1 MLRSSSLLVVLV
13 AGLALSLDL
22 EAIQRSAHFPA
33 SPSTSSSH
41 AGKQHHWG
49 SGASKRASVPR
60 RLPEEGPLVAPGGA
74 GGSAEERLYYRLLS
88 ARMARLLPTLLG
100 EQQPGYPSGQ
110 VVPAFFDGDDDDGS
124 AASHASGVQG
134 EDASGDEAGDEQEAD
149 EVMMYLPKRRVIH
162 TPTDTRRK
170 MPRQPSFAG
179 MDSGPVYGIRKR
191 VPAMKRRLRI
201 QVAREEKR
209 KRSTRRQLKD
219 FSLPTEA
226 APLRRSKVSKTFG
239 KKKTASALKDRSKPS
254 RSSSQLEKGST
265 AGKLGNSTAVHKA
278 APSKVDNQGA
288 AAAGTSAGKTEGR
301 KYHIMKR
308 SSDSTDEKVTGEL
321 RNIFGDD
328 DEEEQKKRSEKKTV
342 KKRENTAVALK
353 GSDDA
358 AGGNE
363 ATSALSA
370 KDGAGPTTDE
380 DKFKKWLLDEYYR
393 TMALSFASMR
403 RKRMA
408 THRDTLDLRQVKR
421 TAAPSVVPVS
431 GAAEEQFEAV
441 EDKLRN
447 IEDAMIAEAVALVRD
462 GATDEAE
469 LRAINAGVASRLDAA
484 YDLEN
489 VRQSLDHLQG
499 TLDTIRQQ
507 ELQAA
512 LSDDDDEHGT
522 PNARSAAVD
531 ADQVGEED
539 VEELAQGSSWAQL
552 NDKRTASSA
561 PASKRQEEL
570 LPESAG
576 CPGVEAV
583 SSSCPAAVL
592 SLSPVPALQR
602 MLLDACQWHQICY
615 ICGSYYGLGPEE
627 CESGTGGS
635 GSSQFTRLLV
645 SELLLRQGKHGTAH
659 TTCGEPCVAE
669 FLLNH

>member
-33 SPSTSSSH
+33 SPSSSH
-41 AGKQHHWG
+41 AGHPWG
-49 SGASKRASVPR
+49 SAANKRASVPR
-60 RLPEEGPLVAPGGA
+60 RLPEEGPVVAPGGA
-74 GGSAEERLYYRLLS
+74 GGSPEERLYYRLLS

-100 EQQPGYPSGQ
+100 EQQQGYPGQ
-110 VVPAFFDGDDDDGS
+110 AALVPAFFDGDDDDGS

-162 TPTDTRRK
+162 SPADTRRK

-179 MDSGPVYGIRKR
+179 TDSGPVYGVRKR
-191 VPAMKRRLRI
+191 VPAIKRRLGI

-219 FSLPTEA
+219 FSMPTEA
-226 APLRRSKVSKTFG
+226 APLRRSKVPKTFG
-239 KKKTASALKDRSKPS
+239 NKKTTPGLKDQTKPS
-254 RSSSQLEKGST
+254 RFSIKGEKGNT
-265 AGKLGNSTAVHKA
+265 AGELGNSTAVHKMA
-278 APSKVDNQGA
+278 TSKVDKA
-288 AAAGTSAGKTEGR
+288 TAAGSAGKPEGR

-328 DEEEQKKRSEKKTV
+328 DNEEEKKRSEKKTL
-342 KKRENTAVALK
+342 KKRENPAAALK
-353 GSDDA
+353 GSDAADDSA
-358 AGGNE
+358 AGNE
-363 ATSALSA
+363 GTSALA
-370 KDGAGPTTDE
+370 TKDGAAPTSDE

-421 TAAPSVVPVS
+421 TAAAPSVVPVS

-462 GATDEAE
+462 GASDEAE

-499 TLDTIRQQ
+499 TLETIRQQ

-512 LSDDDDEHGT
+512 LSDDDEDGV
-522 PNARSAAVD
+522 PNGRSAVGA
-531 ADQVGEED
+531 ADQAGEED
-539 VEELAQGSSWAQL
+539 VEELAQGSAWEQL
-552 NDKRTASSA
+552 NDKRTAASA

-570 LPESAG
+570 LPEPQG
-576 CPGVEAV
+576 CPAVEVV

-592 SLSPVPALQR
+592 SLSPMPALQQ

-615 ICGSYYGLGPEE
+615 VCGSYYGLGPQD

-645 SELLLRQGKHGTAH
+645 SELLLSQGKHGTVH

>member
-33 SPSTSSSH
+33 NPASSSSH
-41 AGKQHHWG
+41 AGQQHHWG
-49 SGASKRASVPR
+49 SSANKRASVPR
-60 RLPEEGPLVAPGGA
+60 RLPEEGPVVAT
-74 GGSAEERLYYRLLS
+74 GGSPEERLYYRLLS

-100 EQQPGYPSGQ
+100 EQQGGYSSGQ
-110 VVPAFFDGDDDDGS
+110 AAMVPAFFDGDDDDGS
-124 AASHASGVQG
+124 SASHASGVQG

-162 TPTDTRRK
+162 SPADTRRK
-170 MPRQPSFAG
+170 LPRQPSFAG
-179 MDSGPVYGIRKR
+179 MDSGPVYGVRKR

-226 APLRRSKVSKTFG
+226 SPLQRSKVLKTFG
-239 KKKTASALKDRSKPS
+239 KKKTTSATKDRTKPS
-254 RSSSQLEKGST
+254 RSSHKPDKGTS
-265 AGKLGNSTAVHKA
+265 AGKLGNSTAVHKVA
-278 APSKVDNQGA
+278 GSKVDGKA
-288 AAAGTSAGKTEGR
+288 TGGTSAGNTEGR

-308 SSDSTDEKVTGEL
+308 SSDSTDENVTGEL

-328 DEEEQKKRSEKKTV
+328 DDDDEEKKRSEKKTL
-342 KKRENTAVALK
+342 KKRENTAVSLK
-353 GSDDA
+353 GSDA
-358 AGGNE
+358 ADDGGGGNE
-363 ATSALSA
+363 GSSTLSA
-370 KDGAGPTTDE
+370 KDGAPHTSDE
-380 DKFKKWLLDEYYR
+380 DNFKKWLLDEYYR

-421 TAAPSVVPVS
+421 TAAPPSVVPVS
-431 GAAEEQFEAV
+431 GAADEQFEAV

-462 GATDEAE
+462 GASDEAE

-499 TLDTIRQQ
+499 TLETIRQQ

-512 LSDDDDEHGT
+512 LSDDDESVQKGH
-522 PNARSAAVD
+522 SAVT
-531 ADQVGEED
+531 ADQAGDED
-539 VEELAQGSSWAQL
+539 VEEMAQGSSWAQL
-552 NDKRTASSA
+552 TDKRRAASA
-561 PASKRQEEL
+561 PASKRQEEV
-570 LPESAG
+570 LPESTG
-576 CPGVEAV
+576 CPAVEMV

-592 SLSPVPALQR
+592 SVSPVPALQQ

-615 ICGSYYGLGPEE
+615 VCGSYYGLSPED
-627 CESGTGGS
+627 CESGIGGS

-645 SELLLRQGKHGTAH
+645 SELLLRQGKHGTSQTA
-659 TTCGEPCVAE
+659 CGEPCVAE

>member
-33 SPSTSSSH
+33 TPSSSSH
-41 AGKQHHWG
+41 AGQQHHWG
-49 SGASKRASVPR
+49 SSADKRASVPR
-60 RLPEEGPLVAPGGA
+60 RLPEEGPMVAA
-74 GGSAEERLYYRLLS
+74 GGSPEERLYYRLLS

-100 EQQPGYPSGQ
+100 EQQGYSSGQ
-110 VVPAFFDGDDDDGS
+110 AAMVPAFFDGDDDDGPS
-124 AASHASGVQG
+124 ASHASGVQG
-134 EDASGDEAGDEQEAD
+134 EDASGNEAGDEQEAD

-162 TPTDTRRK
+162 SPADTSRK
-170 MPRQPSFAG
+170 LPRQPSFAG
-179 MDSGPVYGIRKR
+179 MDSGPVYGVRKR

-219 FSLPTEA
+219 LSLPTEA
-226 APLRRSKVSKTFG
+226 TTLRRSKVLKTFG
-239 KKKTASALKDRSKPS
+239 KKKTTSALKDRTKPS
-254 RSSSQLEKGST
+254 RSSHKADKGT
-265 AGKLGNSTAVHKA
+265 TDGKLGNATAVHKVA
-278 APSKVDNQGA
+278 ASKVDSKA
-288 AAAGTSAGKTEGR
+288 AGGTSAGNTEGR

-328 DEEEQKKRSEKKTV
+328 DDEEEKRSEKKTL
-342 KKRENTAVALK
+342 KKRENTAVTLK
-353 GSDDA
+353 GSDAADDG

-363 ATSALSA
+363 GTSTLSG
-370 KDGAGPTTDE
+370 KDGAAHTSDE
-380 DKFKKWLLDEYYR
+380 DNFKKWLLDEYYR

-431 GAAEEQFEAV
+431 GAADEQFEAV

-462 GATDEAE
+462 GASDEAE

-512 LSDDDDEHGT
+512 LSDDDEGVQRGH
-522 PNARSAAVD
+522 SAVA
-531 ADQVGEED
+531 ADQAGDED
-539 VEELAQGSSWAQL
+539 VEEMAQGSSWAEL
-552 NDKRTASSA
+552 TDKRRAASA
-561 PASKRQEEL
+561 PASKRQEEV
-570 LPESAG
+570 LPEPRG
-576 CPGVEAV
+576 CPAVEVV
-583 SSSCPAAVL
+583 SGSCPAAVL
-592 SLSPVPALQR
+592 SVSPVPALQQ

-615 ICGSYYGLGPEE
+615 VCGSYYGLSPEE
-627 CESGTGGS
+627 CESGIGGS

-645 SELLLRQGKHGTAH
+645 SELLLRQGKHGTSQTA
-659 TTCGEPCVAE
+659 CGEPCVAE